1 MIAIA
6 SGRDDDG
13 ITMLVDC
20 DMALISVFGVLT
32 PSINRLEQLYSCLLI
47 KAEGRYSVCSV
58 RYESSPLPIISIA
71 DAADVT
77 GEALVVVVVVI
88 AVREASKVGL

>member
-1 MIAIA
+1 MKATA

-20 DMALISVFGVLT
+20 EMALMSVFGVLT
-32 PSINRLEQLYSCLLI
+32 PSIIRSELSSCLLI
-47 KAEGRYSVCSV
+47 KAEGRYSAGSL
-58 RYESSPLPIISIA
+58 RYESNPLPII
-71 DAADVT
+71 T
-77 GEALVVVVVVI
+77 GEALVVVG